1 MACFHGGILQ
11 QHIKKSRYNINTI
24 TLYMHMFYDTMFR
37 VYPKINSIILAVT
50 NTNEKDYK
58 SLLYST
64 EKRTKMPD
72 SV

>member
-1 MACFHGGILQ
+1 MACFHGGI
-11 QHIKKSRYNINTI
+11 
-24 TLYMHMFYDTMFR
+24 R